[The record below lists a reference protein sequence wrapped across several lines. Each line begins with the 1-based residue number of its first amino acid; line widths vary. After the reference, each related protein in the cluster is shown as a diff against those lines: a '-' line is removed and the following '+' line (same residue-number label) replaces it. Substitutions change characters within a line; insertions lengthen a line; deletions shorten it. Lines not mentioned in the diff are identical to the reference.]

1 MTDDERKVVT
11 ALQALIGQQIDI
23 ATSTRLRDGLGLDSN
38 ALVEFTVLIHT
49 MYHIDLGR
57 RVAERRVIP
66 ETVADV
72 AALWSPQ

>member
-1 MTDDERKVVT
+1 MTDDERKVVA

-23 ATSTRLRDGLGLDSN
+23 AASTRLRDGLGLDSN

-72 AALWSPQ
+72 AALLGS

>member
-38 ALVEFTVLIHT
+38 ALVELTVLIHT

-72 AALWSPQ
+72 AALLSPQ

>member
-72 AALWSPQ
+72 AALLSPQ